1 MITLNRLWT
10 SKCQLGNRIF
20 FHITL
25 QCLRKMLLRLPL
37 EPLFSIK
44 LLGLGAKVLIT
55 ITRLISNISHFLQ
68 NWKPLVWKTS
78 CINYSKFQ
86 RCSIIW
92 FHMLVASI
100 TTNAPEKNTCF
111 LLVNKDGIVS
121 DENFKNCTFKT
132 KKNLYLTSNMSF
144 DVFNV

>member
-10 SKCQLGNRIF
+10 SKCQLGNKFF
-20 FHITL
+20 FHISS

-44 LLGLGAKVLIT
+44 LLGLGTKVLI
-55 ITRLISNISHFLQ
+55 SNHFLQ

-78 CINYSKFQ
+78 CINYPKFQ
-86 RCSIIW
+86 LCSTIW

-132 KKNLYLTSNMSF
+132 KKIF
-144 DVFNV
+144 I